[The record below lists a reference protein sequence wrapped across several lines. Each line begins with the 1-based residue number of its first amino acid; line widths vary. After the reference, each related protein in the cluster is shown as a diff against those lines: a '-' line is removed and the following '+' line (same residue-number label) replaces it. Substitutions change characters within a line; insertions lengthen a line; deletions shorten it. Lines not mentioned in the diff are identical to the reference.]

1 MRPVFV
7 ALAAV
12 RRVFVKMIE
21 QFSALVSVM
30 TTVAV
35 VVLVVAL
42 YVPVLLADPLTVPYP

>member
-1 MRPVFV
+1 MRPVLV

-12 RRVFVKMIE
+12 RRVLVKMSE

-35 VVLVVAL
+35 VVLLAAL
-42 YVPVLLADPLTVPYP
+42 YVPALLDAPLTVP